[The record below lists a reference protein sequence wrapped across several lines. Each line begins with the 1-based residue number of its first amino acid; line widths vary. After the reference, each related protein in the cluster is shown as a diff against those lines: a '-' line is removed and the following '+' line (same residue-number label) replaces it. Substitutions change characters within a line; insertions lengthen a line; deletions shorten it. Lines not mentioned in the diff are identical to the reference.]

1 MSMNIDSNSE
11 KGTDALFTGIQSPV
25 SGSYKAQ
32 TDKLI
37 QKRIMSS
44 KLRKELRKESLDQ
57 EG

>member
-1 MSMNIDSNSE
+1 MNIDSNSE